1 MLSMLDRLNKIV
13 PTSNMVD
20 IGVAGLCRLS
30 GLGLMG
36 IDSNWGLWQEY
47 EVDFLKNVVN
57 A

>member
-1 MLSMLDRLNKIV
+1 MLSMLDRLNKVV

-20 IGVAGLCRLS
+20 IGVAKLCRLS
-30 GLGLMG
+30 GLKLMG

-47 EVDFLKNVVN
+47 EEDFLRSVIN